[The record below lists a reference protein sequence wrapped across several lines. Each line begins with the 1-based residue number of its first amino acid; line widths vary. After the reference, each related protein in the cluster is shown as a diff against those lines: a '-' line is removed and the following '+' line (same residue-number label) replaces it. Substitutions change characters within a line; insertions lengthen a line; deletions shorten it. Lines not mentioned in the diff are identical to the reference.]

1 MSEGVIGGMGAW
13 GGGGVGWVGW
23 VGAPHEAH
31 LCLLLLLE
39 QVLLLRTLL
48 SLQVAV
54 EVLQLATLLLQVV
67 DAPG

>member
-1 MSEGVIGGMGAW
+1 MRGGDRGH
-13 GGGGVGWVGW
+13 GGVGWGWVGW

>member
-1 MSEGVIGGMGAW
+1 
-13 GGGGVGWVGW
+13 